1 MSGWE
6 DGKERRCKAIRAA
19 VHNKSCRWFSK
30 KAQSQTIH
38 DRESV
43 EVAKY
48 RKEEREQTATG
59 DSAADILSR
68 DAYRVSALHIVI
80 STYSPL

>member
-1 MSGWE
+1 MQGNQGDRTQQE
-6 DGKERRCKAIRAA
+6 LQG
-19 VHNKSCRWFSK
+19 FSK

-48 RKEEREQTATG
+48 RKERARADGDG
-59 DSAADILSR
+59 DSAADVLSR

-80 STYSPL
+80 STYSPLYSACNPSS